1 MRLLADF
8 HTHTK
13 DSRFFHGK
21 HTIEE
26 MVLQANEMGLK
37 EIAITD
43 HGFKHWCR
51 TSKQKLAHARKTIDE
66 INTWSKTKVLLGI
79 EADIISEDG
88 TLDIDNETIE
98 FLDIL
103 VIGYHRLISTD
114 FANYFGV
121 APKTEDAKRKCT
133 NAYLN
138 AIEKYPVTIVAHLDS
153 ILSTDLYE
161 IGVACANK
169 GVMVEINNRHTKWN
183 EDQINDLIA
192 SDCMF
197 VLSSD
202 AHDRYSVGK
211 VDKCFDLIRKYQIP
225 TENIANVEF
234 DEDEMSEEHKEFSLY
249 YEIYKDK
256 LNEMNKRTE
265 EKRKEVQGL
274 KQEAT
279 LSNEMEEALT
289 KIAKEKGIR
298 YDSRV
303 ANVHTESDGGSEV
316 EINMLEL
323 MAGYDSEELIKQANE
338 FLKNNSMQE
347 FDTQNEK
354 LETEEFV
361 SVEAEQEKV
370 ESEVQ
375 PAETKTGVLEQP
387 EITEEKK
394 DDDVLSGLMFAKA
407 QIAKP
412 KAEIEEK
419 GDIELKSE
427 HQKVQDEKAKEEKKI
442 NQRKAKSKLNPL
454 AVLDIDNLSDT
465 KK

>member
-8 HTHTK
+8 HTHSR

-51 TSKQKLAHARKTIDE
+51 TSKQKLIQARKTINE
-66 INTWSKTKVLLGI
+66 INTWSKTKVLLGV

-88 TLDIDNETIE
+88 TLDIDSETIE
-98 FLDIL
+98 LLDIL
-103 VIGYHRLISTD
+103 IIGYHRLISTD
-114 FANYFGV
+114 FANYLGF
-121 APKTEDAKRKCT
+121 AKKTPEAKQRCT
-133 NAYLN
+133 NAFLN
-138 AIEKYPVTIVAHLDS
+138 AIERYPVTIVAHLDS
-153 ILSTDLYE
+153 VLTTDLYE

-197 VLSSD
+197 VVSSD
-202 AHDRYSVGK
+202 AHDRFSVGK
-211 VDKCFDLIRKYQIP
+211 VDKCFDLIEKYDIP

-234 DEDEMSEEHKEFSLY
+234 DDDEMTEEHKEFSLY
-249 YEIYKDK
+249 YEIYQDKVKDI
-256 LNEMNKRTE
+256 NKKAE
-265 EKRKEVQGL
+265 EKKQEARGI

-289 KIAKEKGIR
+289 KIAKEQGIR

-303 ANVHTESDGGSEV
+303 STTYTEKDEEPEI
-316 EINMLEL
+316 EINMLDL
-323 MAGYDSEELIKQANE
+323 MPEYNSEDLIKQANE
-338 FLKNNSMQE
+338 FLKNNSIQE
-347 FDTQNEK
+347 FDAQNEK
-354 LETEEFV
+354 LETEEYIAEEGKTQEEHV
-361 SVEAEQEKV
+361 EPPVIQNKVEENPVEEAE
-370 ESEVQ
+370 
-375 PAETKTGVLEQP
+375 P
-387 EITEEKK
+387 KK
-394 DDDVLSGLMFAKA
+394 DENILSGLMFAKTPT
-407 QIAKP
+407 AKP
-412 KAEIEEK
+412 KEEPK
-419 GDIELKSE
+419 EEPVKAKAQES
-427 HQKVQDEKAKEEKKI
+427 VQDEKVKEEKKL

-454 AVLDIDNLSDT
+454 AVLDIDNLSDSN
-465 KK
+465 K